1 MKRVMCVWLPGWPLQ
16 RLRHARPELRETPL
30 ALYALVER
38 KTVIVGATPWAVD
51 LGVRVGMSRI
61 EAEAAAL
68 GVHFERHDPVADEKA
83 LGKLAFACR
92 RFSPLVA
99 IEDAIQPDCLMLD
112 VTGCGPFF
120 GGEAKLAARVV
131 RDLRGHITPSPPG
144 FAGDPGR
151 GEGGQRTR
159 RELEISRG
167 ILSALTPGPSPPAKP

>member
-1 MKRVMCVWLPGWPLQ
+1 MCVWLPGWPLQ

-38 KTVIVGATPWAVD
+38 KTLIVAATPWALE

-61 EAEAAAL
+61 EAEAVAL
-68 GVHFERHDPVADEKA
+68 GAHFERHDPVADEKA
-83 LGKLAFACR
+83 LRKLALACR

-99 IEDAIQPDCLMLD
+99 IEDAAQPDCLMLD

-131 RDLRGHITPSPPG
+131 RELRGDRCFDERRGLSPP
-144 FAGDPGR
+144 
-151 GEGGQRTR
+151 TR
-159 RELEISRG
+159 LKRYV
-167 ILSALTPGPSPPAKP
+167 